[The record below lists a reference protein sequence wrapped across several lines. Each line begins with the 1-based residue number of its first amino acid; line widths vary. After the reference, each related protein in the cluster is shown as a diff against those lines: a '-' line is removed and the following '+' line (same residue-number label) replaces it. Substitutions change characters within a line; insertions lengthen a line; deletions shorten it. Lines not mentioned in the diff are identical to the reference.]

1 MSTYNEYSR
10 QSETPEQQEYE
21 REMLASLRQR
31 HQFEPEES
39 LKEPNVPEDGS
50 RGLFHSSKPSSDQ
63 SSKTSGKGFWNSVVK
78 PAFPEALTDI
88 GIIKSA
94 LTIQSNTKQ
103 DIHDRERYPEVAH
116 VAEVRRGLD
125 LAPPEQRFLIDRK
138 VKVRNAFARYLG
150 LNPADI
156 HPDDIPT
163 VGFGGS
169 GGGFR
174 AMIGVLGYAEEMKR
188 TGLWDVLTYVAGVSG
203 ACWALSAYYTFGE
216 ASMSRTI
223 DNYKHRLSPHHPL
236 SADAI
241 RKLLTTHDGPYAT
254 LAPVAIK
261 QHSGLHAV
269 PMDYYSV
276 FLTGYV
282 FIHADHETGK
292 DVAGHR
298 HTWYKW
304 SQAIEHLQGGA
315 EPLPILTA
323 IRHERPWKDWV
334 DKEHAFEGDY
344 AEDEKDEKDAW
355 FQWFEMTPFE
365 VGCDELGA
373 WVPTWGFGRPFSQ
386 GRSTMQLPEQSLSLL
401 LGLATGA
408 PAGPLESYLAT
419 IKRALPQNF
428 IGNSVQELASKV
440 SSLWG
445 KKGTDEFTNHHPLHA
460 SNEHNF
466 LFHYSTLEPGQG
478 YPPGLENSPRIH
490 LVDSGMDNN
499 CPTYVLLHPS
509 REVDV
514 ILNMDASSDVQKDTF
529 QERVDQI
536 GYRRGL
542 KFTKRQDL
550 KPKANLKDPD
560 RFQGLYAQIY
570 DGELCE
576 RPPTVKDSY
585 GNTVTNPP
593 APICHHE
600 CTMVY
605 MPLLPNERAVPD
617 FDPSTAKFSGSYN
630 LIWTPEQIDMLVKV
644 SMQNFRDGE
653 QTIKQALVEG
663 WQRKKAIREGT
674 WKGRVGRKPVYQS
687 QDPGRYGSTSSF
699 QQYPTMQSQGAP
711 AQRPHWPPPGVGGS
725 YHHQERPQEGAPY
738 QVPTPY
744 TQPYNPAQPQNFQ
757 PPTGL
762 PQQLGISQVPPQHYS
777 PQPAPVQQLSSGDQP
792 VYQSYQQYHPEV
804 PPQSSQTRFELYQQP
819 GQGDQG
825 QGQVYEMFAPGQG
838 QQQQQR
844 PIQGGQ
850 AQTQGY
856 RYNPADPKW
865 QGR

>member
-1 MSTYNEYSR
+1 
-10 QSETPEQQEYE
+10 
-21 REMLASLRQR
+21 MLENLRRR
-31 HQFEPEES
+31 HQFESEET
-39 LKEPNVPEDGS
+39 LKEPSPPADGS
-50 RGLFHSSKPSSDQ
+50 RGLFNSNHASNQ
-63 SSKTSGKGFWNSVVK
+63 RSKTDPKSFWNDVVK
-78 PAFPEALTDI
+78 PAFPEAITDI

-94 LTIQSNTKQ
+94 ITIQSNTKQ
-103 DIHDRERYPEVAH
+103 DIHDQNRYPEVGH
-116 VAEVRRGLD
+116 VAEVRRGLN
-125 LAPPEQRFLIDRK
+125 LAPPEQRFLSDRK
-138 VKVRNAFARYLG
+138 VKVRNAFANYLG
-150 LNPADI
+150 LNPADV
-156 HPDDIPT
+156 HPDDVPT

-174 AMIGVLGYAEEMKR
+174 AMIGVLGYSEEMKR
-188 TGLWDVLTYVAGVSG
+188 TGLWDALTYVAGVSG
-203 ACWALSAYYTFGE
+203 ACWAFAAYYTFGE

-304 SQAIEHLQGGA
+304 SQAIEHLQGGK
-315 EPLPILTA
+315 EPLHILTA

-334 DKEHAFEGDY
+334 DKDHAFEGDF

-365 VGCDELGA
+365 IGCDELQA
-373 WVPTWGFGRPFSQ
+373 WVPTWGFGRPFSE

-428 IGNSVQELASKV
+428 IGNLIEELASKV
-440 SSLWG
+440 SKLWG
-445 KKGTDEFTNHHPLHA
+445 KKGTEEFTNHHPLHA

-466 LFHYSTLEPGQG
+466 LFHFSKLQPGQA
-478 YPPGLENSPRIH
+478 YPPGLENSPQIH
-490 LVDSGMDNN
+490 LVDGGMDNN

-542 KFTKRQDL
+542 KFTRRTDL
-550 KPKANLKDPD
+550 KPKEDTKDPD
-560 RFQGLYAQIY
+560 RFQGHYAQIY
-570 DGELCE
+570 DGVLCE
-576 RPPTVKDSY
+576 RPATVKDSY

-593 APICHHE
+593 APVCHHE
-600 CTMVY
+600 STMVY

-630 LIWTPEQIDMLVKV
+630 LVWTPEQIDMLVKV
-644 SMQNFRDGE
+644 SMQNFHDGE
-653 QTIKQALVEG
+653 QTIKQVLMEAY
-663 WQRKKAIREGT
+663 QRKKAIREGT
-674 WKGRVGRKPVYQS
+674 WTGQVGQAPVYQHP
-687 QDPGRYGSTSSF
+687 QQGYSTSSF
-699 QQYPTMQSQGAP
+699 QQYQTQPP
-711 AQRPHWPPPGVGGS
+711 AQRPSGPPPGIGS
-725 YHHQERPQEGAPY
+725 QHQQQSYSPY
-738 QVPTPY
+738 S
-744 TQPYNPAQPQNFQ
+744 QPYNPSRPQETQ
-757 PPTGL
+757 LPMGL
-762 PQQLGISQVPPQHYS
+762 PQQLNVSQPPPRQYS
-777 PQPAPVQQLSSGDQP
+777 TQPSVQNQGNQGN
-792 VYQSYQQYHPEV
+792 YQSYHPEV
-804 PPQSSQTRFELYQQP
+804 PPQSSQTHLPHYQQQGQSQQEQVQERIDP
-819 GQGDQG
+819 GQGGAQSG
-825 QGQVYEMFAPGQG
+825 LSQAPRNQ
-838 QQQQQR
+838 
-844 PIQGGQ
+844 
-850 AQTQGY
+850 
-856 RYNPADPKW
+856 YNPADPKW

>member
-1 MSTYNEYSR
+1 MSTYKYHSFVFQTVPIADIHRNISR
-10 QSETPEQQEYE
+10 NSETAEQQQYE
-21 REMLASLRQR
+21 QEILENLRQK

-39 LKEPNVPEDGS
+39 LLKANSPNDINQRQSGS
-50 RGLFHSSKPSSDQ
+50 QLSSNDRCQ
-63 SSKTSGKGFWNSVVK
+63 SSTKRFWNNVIK
-78 PAFPEALTDI
+78 PAFPEAITDI
-88 GIIKSA
+88 GIVKSA
-94 LTIQSNTKQ
+94 MSIHSKTKQ
-103 DIHDRERYPEVAH
+103 DIHDRERFPEVAH
-116 VAEVRRGLD
+116 VAEVRRGLG
-125 LAPPEQRFLIDRK
+125 LCSSEQRFLIDRK
-138 VKVRNAFARYLG
+138 ARVREAFAKYLG
-150 LNPADI
+150 LNLADV
-156 HPDDIPT
+156 HPDDIPV

-174 AMIGVLGYAEEMKR
+174 AMIAVLGYSEEMKR

-203 ACWALSAYYTFGE
+203 ACWSFAAYYTFGE

-223 DNYKHRLSPHHPL
+223 DNYKSRLSPHHPL
-236 SADAI
+236 SGEAI

-304 SQAIEHLQGGA
+304 SQAIEHLQGGK

-334 DKEHAFEGDY
+334 DQEHAFKGDF
-344 AEDEKDEKDAW
+344 AEDEKVEKDAW

-365 VGCDELGA
+365 VGCDELEA

-386 GRSTMQLPEQSLSLL
+386 GKSTMQLPEQSLSLL

-428 IGNSVQELASKV
+428 LGNSIEELASKV
-440 SSLWG
+440 SKLWG
-445 KKGTDEFTNHHPLHA
+445 KKGTEEFTNHHPLHA

-466 LFHYSTLEPGQG
+466 LYHFSNLKPGQA

-499 CPTYVLLHPS
+499 CPTYVLLHPA
-509 REVDV
+509 REIDV
-514 ILNMDASSDVQKDTF
+514 IINMDASSDVQKDTF

-536 GYRRGL
+536 GSRRGL
-542 KFTKRQDL
+542 KFTRRPPIL
-550 KPKANLKDPD
+550 SPKPDTADPD

-570 DGELCE
+570 DGDICE
-576 RPPTVKDSY
+576 RPKEVKDSY

-593 APICHHE
+593 APVVGKG

-605 MPLLPNERAVPD
+605 MPLLPNERAVKG
-617 FDPSTAKFSGSYN
+617 FDPSTAKWSGSYN
-630 LIWTPEQIDMLVKV
+630 LVWTGEQIDSSSTPFLL
-644 SMQNFRDGE
+644 R
-653 QTIKQALVEG
+653 LLG
-663 WQRKKAIREGT
+663 WR
-674 WKGRVGRKPVYQS
+674 
-687 QDPGRYGSTSSF
+687 
-699 QQYPTMQSQGAP
+699 
-711 AQRPHWPPPGVGGS
+711 
-725 YHHQERPQEGAPY
+725 
-738 QVPTPY
+738 
-744 TQPYNPAQPQNFQ
+744 
-757 PPTGL
+757 
-762 PQQLGISQVPPQHYS
+762 
-777 PQPAPVQQLSSGDQP
+777 
-792 VYQSYQQYHPEV
+792 
-804 PPQSSQTRFELYQQP
+804 
-819 GQGDQG
+819 
-825 QGQVYEMFAPGQG
+825 
-838 QQQQQR
+838 
-844 PIQGGQ
+844 
-850 AQTQGY
+850 
-856 RYNPADPKW
+856 
-865 QGR
+865 